1 MFDKAIEDLFNS
13 NDVVSDPIP
22 FQPYIT
28 KIGLKKNVKTA
39 DFISINDISQLRPEL
54 KENKCTVLRLG
65 GGIGGYTR
73 FSLVRMDSWD
83 DYFLREKKLFHNDF
97 SAEKITLSKDF
108 LFPFTMVENLSE
120 TALVNLCLGSGI
132 LYHALELDDKNQILP
147 FTTRGTYTFNF
158 QPSNRS
164 KKILD
169 HVNGQIEIDSIFV
182 AKRKGKKSLFV
193 IEAKSDKT
201 DNLSKHKILYPI
213 LAISK
218 NIPND
223 MDVVPVYIRIKK
235 NELGY
240 SFHIAE
246 CSISSK
252 DENFGAL
259 SEVKP
264 KKIYEQE
271 IQLKSSFY

>member
-1 MFDKAIEDLFNS
+1 M
-13 NDVVSDPIP
+13 
-22 FQPYIT
+22 
-28 KIGLKKNVKTA
+28 
-39 DFISINDISQLRPEL
+39 
-54 KENKCTVLRLG
+54 RLG
-65 GGIGGYTR
+65 TGGSGNLGYTS
-73 FSLVRMDSWD
+73 FCLVQMDAWD
-83 DYFLREKKLFHNDF
+83 DYFLREKRLFHHDF
-97 SAEKITLSKDF
+97 SDEKITLSKDF
-108 LFPFTMVENLSE
+108 LLPFSIVKNLSE
-120 TALVNLCLGSGI
+120 TALVNLCLSSGI

-147 FTTRGTYTFNF
+147 FTTHGSYTFHF
-158 QPSNRS
+158 QPSNKS

-193 IEAKSDKT
+193 IEAKSDNT
-201 DNLSKHKILYPI
+201 DNLSKHKLFYPI